1 MMPSSRGV
9 IMVRLGVVGH
19 GGRVSELIKTC
30 FRAVEPDVRVV
41 GIVDP
46 NEEVARGRL
55 ADCDRADARFYG
67 GVAEMVRSAKPD
79 GLIIG
84 TRCNL
89 HAPYAAEAAAFD
101 LPLFLEKPVATS
113 MEQALSLETAFEK
126 SRCPV
131 VVSFPLRVSPLCLMM
146 RRYID
151 EKRIGSPEHILG
163 INYVP
168 YGTVYFDNFYRN
180 YGVTQGLFL
189 QKATHDLDYM
199 MFLMGSPVLRIA
211 AMQSR
216 GRVFGGTK
224 PAGLVC
230 SACAERETCPESPGN
245 RKRNCSGGDL
255 NDHSCVFGSDIG
267 TPRTGM
273 NEDSSSTLLEFA
285 SGAHGVYTQVF
296 YARRDAAARGA
307 TVSGYEGTL
316 SFDWYKNS
324 MSYVRHH
331 EPFSDV
337 IRAGE
342 GMSHFGGDT
351 ELAYDFLGLVKGVT
365 KSRTPIQAGLQSV
378 YACLAAKESA
388 ETGRFVDVRQVGGWR

>member
-1 MMPSSRGV
+1 
-9 IMVRLGVVGH
+9 MVRLGVMGH
-19 GGRVSELIKTC
+19 GGRVSDVIKSC
-30 FRAVEPDVRVV
+30 FRAVQPDVRVV

-46 NEEVARGRL
+46 NEEAARGRL
-55 ADCDRADARFYG
+55 ADCDRTDVRFYG
-67 GVAEMVRSAKPD
+67 SLAEMVRGAKPD
-79 GLIIG
+79 GLVIG

-89 HAPYAAEAAAFD
+89 HTPYAMEAAAYD

-113 MEQALSLETAFEK
+113 MEQALSLEKAFEK

-146 RRYID
+146 RRFIE

-180 YGVTQGLFL
+180 FGVTQGLFL

-199 MFLMGSPVLRIA
+199 MLLMGSPIRRIA

-216 GRVFGGTK
+216 GRVFGGKK
-224 PAGLVC
+224 PAGLAC
-230 SACAERETCPESPGN
+230 SACAESGTCPESPQN
-245 RKRNCSGGDL
+245 RKRNCSGGDP
-255 NDHSCVFGSDIG
+255 NDHACVFGSDIG
-267 TPRTGM
+267 TPQAGM
-273 NEDSSSTLLEFA
+273 NEDSSSALLEFA
-285 SGAHGVYTQVF
+285 SGTHGAYTQVF
-296 YARRDAAARGA
+296 YTRRDAAARGA

-316 SFDWYKNS
+316 SFDWYTNQ
-324 MSYVRHH
+324 MRYVRHH

-342 GMSHFGGDT
+342 GMSHFGGDM
-351 ELAYDFLGLVKGVT
+351 ELACDFMGLIKGT
-365 KSRTPIQAGLQSV
+365 AKSRTPIQAGLQSV